1 MAGLY
6 IHIPFCKSRCRYCAF
21 YSTTR
26 IEMMEKYVDAVV
38 REWQMRSGSD
48 GYLGSE
54 EIRTVYIGGGSP
66 SLLPPPLLLRLLGAI
81 DLGNAVEVTVEC
93 NPDDISPSLAH
104 ALVEGGVNRVSM
116 GAQSFDDDTLRRIN
130 RRHDAVR
137 VATSMDILR
146 DAGITNIGIDLIYG
160 FPWQTKEMWAH
171 DLHEAMS
178 LAPQHLSAYNLSIEE
193 GTPMYADL
201 QSGAISQCDEETERE
216 MYEMLMDAASA
227 HGMVHYEI
235 SNFAMPGMESRH
247 NSSYWDGT
255 HYMGL
260 GAAAH
265 SYDGVSRQWNV
276 SDMATYINKVEKGE
290 MAMEREELD
299 LYSRYDDMVMLSMRT
314 RRGLD
319 VRLLRARM
327 GDAMADYCVRQAMKY
342 VNSQLLE
349 MSDDH
354 IALTRKGIF
363 VSDMVISDMMWDR

>member
-81 DLGNAVEVTVEC
+81 DLGDAVEVTVEC
-93 NPDDISPSLAH
+93 NPDDISRSLAR

-130 RRHDAVR
+130 RRHDAGR

-201 QSGAISQCDEETERE
+201 KSGAISQCDEETERE
-216 MYEMLMDAASA
+216 MYEMLMDTASV

>member
-1 MAGLY
+1 
-6 IHIPFCKSRCRYCAF
+6 
-21 YSTTR
+21 
-26 IEMMEKYVDAVV
+26 
-38 REWQMRSGSD
+38 
-48 GYLGSE
+48 
-54 EIRTVYIGGGSP
+54 
-66 SLLPPPLLLRLLGAI
+66 
-81 DLGNAVEVTVEC
+81 
-93 NPDDISPSLAH
+93 
-104 ALVEGGVNRVSM
+104 
-116 GAQSFDDDTLRRIN
+116 
-130 RRHDAVR
+130 
-137 VATSMDILR
+137 
-146 DAGITNIGIDLIYG
+146 
-160 FPWQTKEMWAH
+160 
-171 DLHEAMS
+171 
-178 LAPQHLSAYNLSIEE
+178 
-193 GTPMYADL
+193 
-201 QSGAISQCDEETERE
+201 

-227 HGMVHYEI
+227 HGMLHYEI

-265 SYDGVSRQWNV
+265 SFDGVSRQWNV

-319 VRLLRARM
+319 VRLLRACM

-349 MSDDH
+349 MSNDH

>member
-93 NPDDISPSLAH
+93 NPDDISRPMAR

-201 QSGAISQCDEETERE
+201 LSGAISQCDEETERK
-216 MYEMLMDAASA
+216 MYEMLMDATSA

-354 IALTRKGIF
+354 IALTRNGIF